1 MYKVSDTW
9 LRKILVVLYEKRQ
22 TTRAEIVAATRLNVA
37 SVSQALRHLMDSGV
51 VLKQGELQSPAGRRR
66 DDLKLSSETGYF
78 IAVDLEGTSV
88 RFGLA
93 NFLGDIRCRWEEPFA
108 SGRGLDMETLSR
120 GIAAVQNPLSA
131 RERGRVLAIGVSYSG
146 TMDREGRVTAVNF
159 GWEDY
164 PLARNLSSV
173 TNLPVFLAT
182 ECLTKLLAERWLGTA
197 RAARDV
203 VYVTV
208 ANGVGIAC
216 MADGRVISGR
226 DGFAGEFGHINI
238 DPQIRDRCNCGNT
251 GCLEAVVSSPA
262 IVRRYLQISGGGGQP
277 LRWDQVAEVFSL
289 ARAGDKAALE
299 AVDRAA
305 RHLGVGLANIAN
317 IMNPELIVLGGDV
330 LHAPDLFLPRIEE
343 AIEARTLPRLRR
355 GLEVKASALGFDN
368 GLVGAASWAF
378 HKAVHDPVL
387 LHRIAGTQE
396 PRKRQARRTR
406 IAKT

>member
-37 SVSQALRHLMDSGV
+37 SVSQALRHLINAGV
-51 VLKQGELQSPAGRRR
+51 VQKQGELQSPAGRRR

-78 IAVDLEGTSV
+78 IAVDLEGTRV

-108 SGRGLDMETLSR
+108 RTRALEMDTFSR
-120 GIAAVQNPLSA
+120 GIAAVQNPLNA
-131 RERGRVLAIGVSYSG
+131 RERARVLAIGVSYSG

-159 GWEDY
+159 GWDDY
-164 PLARNLSSV
+164 PLAKNLGAV
-173 TNLPVFLAT
+173 TSLPVFMAT

-216 MADGRVISGR
+216 MSDGRVISGR
-226 DGFAGEFGHINI
+226 DGCAGEFGHINI
-238 DPQIRDRCNCGNT
+238 DPRIRDRCNCGRA

-262 IVRRYLQISGGGGQP
+262 IVRRYLENSGNSGQP
-277 LRWDQVAEVFSL
+277 VRWDQAAEVFEL
-289 ARAGDKAALE
+289 ARAGDAAAAE
-299 AVDRAA
+299 AVERAA
-305 RHLGVGLANIAN
+305 RHLGAGLANIAN

-343 AIEARTLPRLRR
+343 AIDARTLPRLRS
-355 GLEVKASALGFDN
+355 GLEVKCSALGFDN

-378 HKAVHDPVL
+378 HKAVHDSVL
-387 LHRIAGTQE
+387 LHRIASSQE
-396 PRKRQARRTR
+396 PRKRQPRRARAAR
-406 IAKT
+406 A